1 MQSHCKHWTQ
11 GKSFH
16 KTNGTNQQNQSG
28 EATVQRFWRQLD
40 DTEFPSMAANFQ
52 PSQAT
57 LLEHLPPKVL
67 LKITHFCADDAVVG
81 RKTLLRLSVM
91 NKYLRNVTISRLF
104 QRICFR
110 DSPESQGDEIF
121 HSLRR
126 FMAAPQ
132 LWFHA
137 RTLGLYLRR
146 RNCLGADHAVPTEPY
161 HPLLLPELV
170 GALVRMPEVTELY
183 IHMDGTQGRNC
194 MQGLQAAVHWG
205 VAGRQLNIR
214 SLTVS
219 PDNWTGYSCECEQPD
234 SDHEIPFLAALPQL
248 KSFCFE
254 GTVKCAPQSILNA
267 SFIHQTIA
275 SNLTQLR
282 LYRSCSDPRSGFE
295 ANAWRDFEFSDM
307 YLSEVTP
314 NLEYLSILGEL
325 RLFPVSRLLWK
336 LTQLPKLKYIDITD
350 EQMKDDYHG
359 SMEYLRAALETPP
372 QTRPPYHSAR
382 LTYIEHLARNHTLNE
397 YRPELANQTFEQCPQ
412 LRRICFVRSM
422 VGEVYLRGYYDAV
435 ADSTGY
441 ISPEVK
447 DADLADIPGEWRH
460 GVPQMGLMP
469 FPTFT
474 PWDGFM

>member
-1 MQSHCKHWTQ
+1 MQRS
-11 GKSFH
+11 
-16 KTNGTNQQNQSG
+16 
-28 EATVQRFWRQLD
+28 WRQLQ
-40 DTEFPSMAANFQ
+40 DTEFPSMAANFL

-57 LLEHLPPKVL
+57 LLEHLPPKVI

-81 RKTLLRLSVM
+81 RKTLLSLSVM

-121 HSLRR
+121 HSIRR

-132 LWFHA
+132 LWFQA

-183 IHMDGTQGRNC
+183 IHTDGTQGRNC
-194 MQGLQAAVHWG
+194 LQGLQAAVRWG

-219 PDNWTGYSCECEQPD
+219 PDNWKRCGCECEQPD
-234 SDHEIPFLAALPQL
+234 SDHEINFLAALPQL

-254 GTVKCAPQSILNA
+254 ATVQCGPQSILNA
-267 SFIHQTIA
+267 SFIHRTTA

-295 ANAWRDFEFSDM
+295 TNAWRDFVFSEM
-307 YLSEVTP
+307 KLSEVTP

-325 RLFPVSRLLWK
+325 RIFPVSRLMGK
-336 LTQLPKLKYIDITD
+336 LAKLPQLKYVDVTD
-350 EQMKDDYHG
+350 EQMNTCG
-359 SMEYLRAALETPP
+359 SHDHIRFALNTSQQRCP
-372 QTRPPYHSAR
+372 SR
-382 LTYIEHLARNHTLNE
+382 LTYIEQLARTHPLNE
-397 YRPELANQTFEQCPQ
+397 YRPEVASQTFEECPQ

-447 DADLADIPGEWRH
+447 DADLADIPGKWRH

-474 PWDGFM
+474 PWDGFV